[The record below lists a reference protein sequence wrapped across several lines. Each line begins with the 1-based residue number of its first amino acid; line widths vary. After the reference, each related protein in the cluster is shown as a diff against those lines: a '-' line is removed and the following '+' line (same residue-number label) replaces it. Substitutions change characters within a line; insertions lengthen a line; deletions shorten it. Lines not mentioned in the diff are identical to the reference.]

1 MGCGLGRVGR
11 ARELSWAERGVQTEV
26 RHNKPQADVFM
37 QQPKPGGKGKSGEGL
52 GFGLIRLPKT
62 RDLAWRCGL
71 AWGCGL
77 AWRRTLAFSLALST
91 CGRLHYRL
99 SVSPK
104 ATELRQVDWSEV
116 GLVRSL
122 E

>member
-1 MGCGLGRVGR
+1 MGR

-26 RHNKPQADVFM
+26 RHNKPQADVHM

-62 RDLAWRCGL
+62 RDL